1 VQITFGTEVRERSTL
16 YPHVCRAVTAATL
29 DNYTRAIYLR
39 SIAMWLLLVLVIN
52 LLLFGLMRRAL
63 AGIRIQQQIMSFS
76 FLMIMLQIVTG
87 IAYYHISFAAIRA
100 GIAYSFGKPCIWR
113 AILFDA
119 EFIPVGNIHGGT
131 HHDEVGDFSKLI
143 KFRLTFLVVF
153 SASISFIIAV
163 KANGGNTWGSL
174 YSTTMWMN
182 WLKLVAGGFLVTAAA
197 NCFNEVIEVDLD
209 KLMKRTMDR
218 PMPAGRMTTG
228 QGLVLGLGMGMAGTY
243 ILGTLNILTGLL
255 SVFSIL
261 LYAFAYTPLKRK
273 SPVAVFVG
281 AIPGALPA
289 LIGYVAGQ
297 PHGRI
302 DEIALI
308 LFSIQFVWQFVHFWA
323 IAWVLDD
330 DYKLAGFRL
339 LPTQSRDKAAR
350 LLPLYLP

>member
-1 VQITFGTEVRERSTL
+1 MKWS
-16 YPHVCRAVTAATL
+16 
-29 DNYTRAIYLR
+29 
-39 SIAMWLLLVLVIN
+39 
-52 LLLFGLMRRAL
+52 
-63 AGIRIQQQIMSFS
+63 
-76 FLMIMLQIVTG
+76 
-87 IAYYHISFAAIRA
+87 
-100 GIAYSFGKPCIWR
+100 
-113 AILFDA
+113 
-119 EFIPVGNIHGGT
+119 
-131 HHDEVGDFSKLI
+131 DFSKLI
-143 KFRLTFLVVF
+143 KMRLTLLVVF

-174 YSTTMWMN
+174 YSTTMWIN
-182 WLKLVAGGFLVTAAA
+182 WVKLVVGGFLVTSAA

-243 ILGTLNILTGLL
+243 LLGSLNILTGLL
-255 SVFSIL
+255 SVFSII

-273 SPVAVFVG
+273 SPIAVFVG

-308 LFSIQFVWQFVHFWA
+308 LFAIQFVWQFPHFWA

-339 LPTQSRDKAAR
+339 LPTGKRDRTSAIIAFAATLI
-350 LLPLYLP
+350 LLPVSLLPYLNHNAGIVLAIVSLFMSLIFIYQAFNLMRTLEISSARKLMFGSFYYLPIVQLMFLFDFIGK

>member
-1 VQITFGTEVRERSTL
+1 MKWS
-16 YPHVCRAVTAATL
+16 
-29 DNYTRAIYLR
+29 
-39 SIAMWLLLVLVIN
+39 
-52 LLLFGLMRRAL
+52 
-63 AGIRIQQQIMSFS
+63 
-76 FLMIMLQIVTG
+76 
-87 IAYYHISFAAIRA
+87 
-100 GIAYSFGKPCIWR
+100 
-113 AILFDA
+113 
-119 EFIPVGNIHGGT
+119 
-131 HHDEVGDFSKLI
+131 DFSKLI
-143 KFRLTFLVVF
+143 KMRLTLLVVF

-174 YSTTMWMN
+174 YSTTMWIN
-182 WLKLVAGGFLVTAAA
+182 WVKLVVGGFLVTSAA

-209 KLMKRTMDR
+209 RLMKRTMDR

-243 ILGTLNILTGLL
+243 LLGSLNILTGLL
-255 SVFSIL
+255 SVFSII

-273 SPVAVFVG
+273 SPIAVFVG

-308 LFSIQFVWQFVHFWA
+308 LFAIQFVWQFPHFWA

-339 LPTQSRDKAAR
+339 LPTGKRDRTSAIIAFAATLI
-350 LLPLYLP
+350 LLPVSLLPYLNHNAGIILAIVSLVMSLIFIYQAFNLMRTLEISSARKLMFGSFYYLPVVQLMFLFDFIGK